1 MQNSFKTL
9 EKHDYPCCN
18 IDGIYHITISATETL
33 CGKKWKYMPTKQ
45 NFKWTQQVQRLCFL
59 APNEI
64 SCEDCLKIQME
75 KETTE
80 ESFTKK

>member
-1 MQNSFKTL
+1 
-9 EKHDYPCCN
+9 
-18 IDGIYHITISATETL
+18 
-33 CGKKWKYMPTKQ
+33 MPTKQ

-80 ESFTKK
+80 EIFTKK